1 MINREINR
9 SYRVESSNIKP
20 KALLVPCIE
29 NTIHIIF
36 NVILHDIM

>member
-9 SYRVESSNIKP
+9 SYRESSNIKP

>member
-9 SYRVESSNIKP
+9 SYRVGSNIKP
-20 KALLVPCIE
+20 KALPVPCIE